1 MIIYQV
7 SKLLGLPGELKPV
20 CKEECGESYVLPSFG
35 FKRDVY
41 YNSNEVSNDHAFL
54 ESVSEREVIDHKNVH
69 WCLWSEVRSEPIVSG
84 IHYGNDATSLL
95 FYQSAALLVKVPEF
109 TSERGRVTSAL
120 AGDALPVTKETKEE
134 SPAELE

>member
-1 MIIYQV
+1 MTIFQV
-7 SKLLGLPGELKPV
+7 SKSLGLPVELKPV
-20 CKEECGESYVLPSFG
+20 CKEEYGESYVLPSFG

-41 YNSNEVSNDHAFL
+41 YDSNEVSDDREFL
-54 ESVSEREVIDHKNVH
+54 ESVFEREVMDHKNVH

-120 AGDALPVTKETKEE
+120 ASDAPSVTKKTKEE
-134 SPAELE
+134 SPAELK